1 MSVIQTASTE
11 KPKRVSCAAA
21 TKAKASRKHQPVKAQ
36 VAKTEPRQSPPHD
49 LHVTKRDC
57 ILALLHQPNGTT
69 IPELIEA
76 TGWQQHSIR
85 GFLAATVKKK
95 LGLSLASTKADGE
108 LRRYRITKRRTR

>member
-1 MSVIQTASTE
+1 MSVIHTASTE
-11 KPKRVSCAAA
+11 KPKRVSRAAA

-36 VAKTEPRQSPPHD
+36 VAQAEPRQSPPHD
-49 LHVTKRDC
+49 LRVTKHDR

-69 IPELIEA
+69 IPELIKA

-95 LGLSLASTKADGE
+95 LGHSLTSTKADGE
-108 LRRYRITKRRTR
+108 LRRYRIVKRKAR